1 MGVLIKIKAPSD
13 SKFEGSPSNL
23 STPTPIHPQIIA
35 TKLNMATFRSVL
47 VLGRILLMFLIILI
61 AYLSPLTD
69 CLPIYLLGTPQQEL
83 GTFLLS

>member
-47 VLGRILLMFLIILI
+47 VLGLILLMFLIILI
-61 AYLSPLTD
+61 AYILLFTKG
-69 CLPIYLLGTPQQEL
+69 LPIYLLGIPQQEL